1 MMSFMPFLFLRR
13 RIIPII
19 EPAIEPINIVM
30 RLPCQPRNEPIIA
43 MSLISPPP
51 MPPLF
56 IKAMRKKMPPPIK
69 RPRSEFTNEIVKKL
83 NNKPTTI
90 PGRVILSGII
100 LFSRSMNAII
110 TKAVQRRIKT
120 KNPKDKPNFMYRAI

>member
-1 MMSFMPFLFLRR
+1 MSFMPFFFLRR

-19 EPAIEPINIVM
+19 DPAIELINIVM

-56 IKAMRKKMPPPIK
+56 IKAIKKKMPPPIK
-69 RPRSEFTNEIVKKL
+69 RPISEFTNEIVKKL
-83 NNKPTTI
+83 NNKPIMI

-100 LFSRSMNAII
+100 LFSKSMNAII
-110 TKAVQRRIKT
+110 TKAVDRIIKI
-120 KNPKDKPNFMYRAI
+120 KNLKEKPNFMYKAI